1 MLEEER
7 NGMNNPN
14 IVAYFRDHLLLQQPR
29 QPLLKYPLVGSSNIM
44 VCFMIFFIA
53 YKSGSWATQSWGLLE
68 TTQFSKSF
76 GTASEISYF
85 LTNFEKL
92 TSVGVI

>member
-1 MLEEER
+1 
-7 NGMNNPN
+7 
-14 IVAYFRDHLLLQQPR
+14 
-29 QPLLKYPLVGSSNIM
+29 M

-68 TTQFSKSF
+68 TTHFSKSF